1 MFCIKLCHVVIELD
15 NRYQYV
21 GELCRDYIYQLTE
34 GEPPAFRVAVSN
46 REINDYRLSVRRP
59 MTSAEAE
66 SYLLYRKICGEM
78 PKYGAFLLHAAV
90 VALNGRGYAF
100 SARRGAGKT
109 THTALWEQYF
119 DAEIIN
125 GDKPLIFRESD
136 GSFTAWGTP
145 WCGKEGKQIN
155 TSIPLTAICFLE
167 QGKLNEIIPASTAD
181 TVARILEGTLLPP
194 DPARQDE
201 MAALV
206 GAVVRD
212 IPAFVLTCR
221 PDELAARVAY
231 ETLTSV
237 KLNH

>member
-1 MFCIKLCHVVIELD
+1 MFCIKLCHVIVELD
-15 NRYQYV
+15 NRYNYV
-21 GELCRDYIYQLTE
+21 EVLCRDYLYELKT
-34 GEPPAFRVAVSN
+34 GETPAFRVAVTDG
-46 REINDYRLSVRRP
+46 EMNDYRLSVLRS
-59 MTSAEAE
+59 MTPAEAE

-90 VALNGRGYAF
+90 VSLNGRGYAF
-100 SARRGAGKT
+100 SARRGVGKT

-125 GDKPLIFRESD
+125 GDKPLIRREAD
-136 GSFTAWGTP
+136 GTFTAWGTP
-145 WCGKEGKQIN
+145 WCGKEGKQVN
-155 TSIPLTAICFLE
+155 KSVPLTAICFLE
-167 QGKLNEIIPASTAD
+167 QGKFNEITPTATAD
-181 TVARILEGTLLPP
+181 TAARILEATLLPP

-221 PDELAARVAY
+221 PDELAARVAHDV
-231 ETLTSV
+231 LASV
-237 KLNH
+237 KSHT

>member
-1 MFCIKLCHVVIELD
+1 MFCVKLCNVIIELD
-15 NRYQYV
+15 NRFGYV
-21 GELCRDYIYQLTE
+21 SELCRDYLYQLNS
-34 GEPPAFRVAVSN
+34 GEVPAFRVSVS
-46 REINDYRLSVRRP
+46 EKELNDYRLSVRRS

-78 PKYGAFLLHAAV
+78 PKFGVFLLHAAV

-100 SARRGAGKT
+100 SARRGVGKT

-125 GDKPLIFRESD
+125 GDKPLIRREAD

-145 WCGKEGKQIN
+145 WCGKEGKQLN
-155 TSIPLTAICFLE
+155 RSVPLNAICFLE
-167 QGKLNEIIPASTAD
+167 QGRVNEIHPADTAD
-181 TVARILEGTLLPP
+181 TAARILEATILPP

-201 MAALV
+201 MATLV

-221 PDELAARVAY
+221 PDELAARVA
-231 ETLTSV
+231 LDALASV
-237 KLNH
+237 KSHK

>member
-15 NRYQYV
+15 NRYNYV
-21 GELCRDYIYQLTE
+21 EALCRDYVYELKA
-34 GEPPAFRVAVSN
+34 GEVPAFRVAVSDQ
-46 REINDYRLSVRRP
+46 EIGDYRLSVRRS
-59 MTSAEAE
+59 MTPAEAE
-66 SYLLYRKICGEM
+66 SYLIYRKICGEM

-90 VALNGRGYAF
+90 VSLNGRGYAF
-100 SARRGAGKT
+100 SARRGTGKT

-125 GDKPLIFRESD
+125 GDKPLVHREAD
-136 GSFTAWGTP
+136 GTFTAWGTP

-155 TSIPLTAICFLE
+155 TSVPLTAICFLE
-167 QGKLNEIIPASTAD
+167 QGKVNEIAPASIAD
-181 TVARILEGTLLPP
+181 TAARILEGTLLPP

-212 IPAFVLTCR
+212 VPAFVLTCR

-231 ETLTSV
+231 ETLSSV
-237 KLNH
+237 KSNK

>member
-1 MFCIKLCHVVIELD
+1 MFCIKLCHVIIELD
-15 NRYQYV
+15 NRYGYV
-21 GELCRDYIYQLTE
+21 SELCRDYQYQPKA
-34 GEPPAFRVAVSN
+34 GEVPAFRVAVSE
-46 REINDYRLSVRRP
+46 REMNDYRLSVRRS

-90 VALNGRGYAF
+90 VSLDGRGYAF
-100 SARRGAGKT
+100 SARRGVGKT

-119 DAEIIN
+119 NAEIIN
-125 GDKPLIFRESD
+125 GDKPLVRREAD
-136 GSFTAWGTP
+136 GTFTAWGTP

-155 TSIPLTAICFLE
+155 KAVPLTAICFLE
-167 QGKLNEIIPASTAD
+167 QGKVNEISPATIAD
-181 TVARILEGTLLPP
+181 TAVRILEGTLLPP
-194 DPARQDE
+194 DPARQNE

-221 PDELAARVAY
+221 PDELAARVAL
-231 ETLTSV
+231 ETLSSV
-237 KLNH
+237 NSHT

>member
-15 NRYQYV
+15 NRYSFVEALCHDYLYKLKT
-21 GELCRDYIYQLTE
+21 GEV
-34 GEPPAFRVAVSN
+34 PAFRVTVADG
-46 REINDYRLSVRRP
+46 EMNDYRGSVRRP
-59 MTSAEAE
+59 MTLPEAE
-66 SYLLYRKICGEM
+66 SYLMYRKICGEM

-90 VALNGRGYAF
+90 VALNGYGYAF

-125 GDKPLIFRESD
+125 GDKPLIRREPD
-136 GSFTAWGTP
+136 GAFTAWGTP

-155 TSIPLTAICFLE
+155 KSVPLTAICFLE
-167 QGKLNEIIPASTAD
+167 QGKVNEITPATTAD
-181 TVARILEGTLLPP
+181 TAARILEATILPP

-221 PDELAARVAY
+221 PDELAARIAHDA
-231 ETLTSV
+231 LASL
-237 KLNH
+237 KSHK

>member
-1 MFCIKLCHVVIELD
+1 MFCIKLCRTLIELD

-21 GELCRDYIYQLTE
+21 SELCRDYIYE
-34 GEPPAFRVAVSN
+34 PKNGEHSAFRVAVSEQ
-46 REINDYRLSVRRP
+46 EIKDYRLSVRRS
-59 MTSAEAE
+59 MTPAEAE

-90 VALNGRGYAF
+90 VAVDGRGYAF
-100 SARRGAGKT
+100 SARRGVGKT

-119 DAEIIN
+119 NADIIN
-125 GDKPLIFRESD
+125 GDKPLVRRETD
-136 GSFTAWGTP
+136 GTFTAWGTP

-155 TSIPLTAICFLE
+155 TSVPLTAICFLE
-167 QGKLNEIIPASTAD
+167 QGKVNEITPASIAD
-181 TVARILEGTLLPP
+181 TAARILEGTLLPP

-206 GAVVRD
+206 GCVVRD

-231 ETLTSV
+231 ERLSSV

>member
-1 MFCIKLCHVVIELD
+1 MFCIKLCNVIIELD
-15 NRYQYV
+15 NRFGYV
-21 GELCRDYIYQLTE
+21 SELCRDYLYQLNS
-34 GEPPAFRVAVSN
+34 GEAPAFRVSVS
-46 REINDYRLSVRRP
+46 EKELNDYRLAVCRS

-78 PKYGAFLLHAAV
+78 PKYGVFLLHAAV

-100 SARRGAGKT
+100 SARRGVGKT

-125 GDKPLIFRESD
+125 GDKPLIRREAD

-155 TSIPLTAICFLE
+155 RSVPLNAICFLE
-167 QGKLNEIIPASTAD
+167 QGRVNEIHPAGTAD
-181 TVARILEGTLLPP
+181 TAARILEATILPP

-201 MAALV
+201 MATLV

-221 PDELAARVAY
+221 PDELAARVAL
-231 ETLTSV
+231 EALASA
-237 KLNH
+237 KSHK

>member
-1 MFCIKLCHVVIELD
+1 MFCVKLCQVIIELD
-15 NRYQYV
+15 NRYSHV
-21 GELCRDYIYQLTE
+21 EALCRDYLYELKT
-34 GEPPAFRVAVSN
+34 GESPAFRVCVSLG
-46 REINDYRLSVRRP
+46 EINEYRASLSRT
-59 MTSAEAE
+59 MSAAEAE

-78 PKYGAFLLHAAV
+78 PKFGAFLLHAAV

-100 SARRGAGKT
+100 SARRGVGKT

-125 GDKPLIFRESD
+125 GDKPLVRRESD

-155 TSIPLTAICFLE
+155 TSVPLSAICFLE
-167 QGKLNEIIPASTAD
+167 QGKINEIIPASTAD
-181 TVARILEGTLLPP
+181 TAARLLEGTLLPP
-194 DPARQDE
+194 SPERQDE

-206 GAVVRD
+206 GAAVRD
-212 IPAFVLTCR
+212 VPAFVLTCR

-231 ETLTSV
+231 ETLSRV
-237 KLNH
+237 KSNK

>member
-1 MFCIKLCHVVIELD
+1 MFCVKLCDVIIELD
-15 NRYQYV
+15 NRYSFV
-21 GELCRDYIYQLTE
+21 EALCRDYLYEPKT
-34 GEPPAFRVAVSN
+34 GEIPAFRVAVSDGEMN
-46 REINDYRLSVRRP
+46 EYRLSVRRP
-59 MTSAEAE
+59 MTLPETE

-90 VALNGRGYAF
+90 VSLNGQGYAF
-100 SARRGAGKT
+100 SARRGVGKT

-125 GDKPLIFRESD
+125 GDKPLVHREAD

-145 WCGKEGKQIN
+145 WCGKERKQIN
-155 TSIPLTAICFLE
+155 RSVPLTAICFLE
-167 QGKLNEIIPASTAD
+167 QGRVNEITPAVTAD
-181 TVARILEGTLLPP
+181 TAARLLEATLLPP

-212 IPAFVLTCR
+212 VPAFILTCR
-221 PDELAARVAY
+221 PDELAARIAHDA
-231 ETLTSV
+231 LTSV
-237 KLNH
+237 KPYK

>member
-1 MFCIKLCHVVIELD
+1 MFCIQLCRVVIELD
-15 NRYQYV
+15 NRYGYV
-21 GELCRDYIYQLTE
+21 SDLCRDYFYELKP
-34 GEPPAFRVAVSN
+34 GEVPAFRVAVSEEEMN
-46 REINDYRLSVRRP
+46 RYRLSVGRS
-59 MTSAEAE
+59 MTPAEAE
-66 SYLLYRKICGEM
+66 SYLMYRKICGEM

-90 VALNGRGYAF
+90 VALHGRGYAF
-100 SARRGAGKT
+100 SARRGMGKT

-119 DAEIIN
+119 DAKIVN
-125 GDKPLIFRESD
+125 GDKPLIRREAD

-155 TSIPLTAICFLE
+155 MSVPLTAICFLE
-167 QGKLNEIIPASTAD
+167 QGKTNEITSATAAD
-181 TVARILEGTLLPP
+181 TAARILEGTLLPP

-221 PDELAARVAY
+221 PDELAARVAC
-231 ETLTSV
+231 EALSSV
-237 KLNH
+237 KTHK